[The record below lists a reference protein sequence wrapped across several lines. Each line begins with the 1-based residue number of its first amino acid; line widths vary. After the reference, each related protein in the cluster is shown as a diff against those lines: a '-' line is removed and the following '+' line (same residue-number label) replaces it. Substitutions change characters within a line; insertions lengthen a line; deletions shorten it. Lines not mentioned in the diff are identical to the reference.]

1 MGFTTLLMATST
13 TIMLLAPQELVNSMK
28 DPQVVEGVTV
38 ETQTQIETEEAI
50 RTQAPEIPETESE
63 TPVLPETETEKIT
76 EKDYSQVQPESDLWL
91 LAHVVS
97 GEAHACDRTEME
109 YVASVVMNR
118 VKSDR
123 FPNTVSE
130 VVYQTDPIQ
139 YACVYDGSGNFQQ
152 EPTIDNWE
160 EAEYILNMY
169 NEEGYTVLPDD
180 VVWQSQEPQ
189 GVGTYTKTD
198 YHYYCY

>member
-1 MGFTTLLMATST
+1 MGFTTSLILASSM
-13 TIMLLAPQELVNSMK
+13 ILAPQELVQSTQA
-28 DPQVVEGVTV
+28 PQIVEGITV
-38 ETQTQIETEEAI
+38 ETQIVSEETVRTQSPDITSEETEE
-50 RTQAPEIPETESE
+50 ETE
-63 TPVLPETETEKIT
+63 IT
-76 EKDYSQVQPESDLWL
+76 MEKDYSQVPAESDLWL

-97 GEAHACDRTEME
+97 GEAHSCDRTEME

-118 VKSDR
+118 VKSSR
-123 FPNTVSE
+123 FPNSIRE
-130 VVYQTDPIQ
+130 VVYQSNPIQ

-152 EPTIDNWE
+152 EPSIDNWE

-189 GVGTYTKTD
+189 GVGTYIHTQ

>member
-1 MGFTTLLMATST
+1 MGFTTLILASSM
-13 TIMLLAPQELVNSMK
+13 ILAPQELIQSTQV
-28 DPQVVEGVTV
+28 PQIVEGVAV
-38 ETQTQIETEEAI
+38 ETHVEIEKTV
-50 RTQAPEIPETESE
+50 RTQSPEPDTEPETEN
-63 TPVLPETETEKIT
+63 TT
-76 EKDYSQVQPESDLWL
+76 EKDYSQVEPESDLWL
-91 LAHVVS
+91 LAHVIS
-97 GEAHACDRTEME
+97 GEAHNCDRTEME

-118 VKSDR
+118 VKSSR
-123 FPNTVSE
+123 FPDTVSG
-130 VVYQTDPIQ
+130 VVYQSNPIQ

-152 EPTIDNWE
+152 EPSQDNWE

-189 GVGTYTKTD
+189 GTGTYVQTQ